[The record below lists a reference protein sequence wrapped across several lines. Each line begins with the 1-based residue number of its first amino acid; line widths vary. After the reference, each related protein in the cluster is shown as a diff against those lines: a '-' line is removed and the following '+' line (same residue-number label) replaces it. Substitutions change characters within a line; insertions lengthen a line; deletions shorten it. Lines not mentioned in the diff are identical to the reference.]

1 MVWDQQCL
9 VIVMTTKTMER
20 GRVKC
25 HQYWES
31 EVGETAEHG
40 NFKVKT
46 TAIDSNENYSVASLE
61 IKNIKTDETRNVS
74 HWQFTSWPDYGVPSS
89 ALAMLTFLQCVRE
102 KQAEM
107 VRDLGDTWAGHTRGP
122 PIIVHCSAGIG
133 RTGDYQEKINL
144 SCLRLTLVHFL

>member
-25 HQYWES
+25 HQYWEPK
-31 EVGETAEHG
+31 EDETGEHG

-61 IKNIKTDETRNVS
+61 ITNIKTDETRNVS
-74 HWQFTSWPDYGVPSS
+74 HWQFTSWRKFNGIFFILS
-89 ALAMLTFLQCVRE
+89 ALC
-102 KQAEM
+102 
-107 VRDLGDTWAGHTRGP
+107 
-122 PIIVHCSAGIG
+122 
-133 RTGDYQEKINL
+133 
-144 SCLRLTLVHFL
+144 CLKCTLF